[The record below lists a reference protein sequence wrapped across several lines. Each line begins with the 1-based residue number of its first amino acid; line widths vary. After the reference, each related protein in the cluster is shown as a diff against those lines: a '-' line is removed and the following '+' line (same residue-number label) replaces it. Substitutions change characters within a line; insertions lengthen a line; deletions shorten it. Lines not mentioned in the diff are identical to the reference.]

1 MHSDKFEQLSPDN
14 LTEKLKKRQEEL
26 NILLTKK
33 LRTIKN
39 APEGN
44 LRIAQAHQGKK
55 IQYFHITKSG
65 DTKGTY
71 IPHNQHMLAK
81 RLAQKQYDKKLI
93 KVLRGQIAALGKF
106 IAKSEKQIEKLYKE
120 LCPSRRKLVT
130 PASLPDEDYIELWES
145 VHWEGHPFSPEQN
158 TYTTAR
164 GEVVRSKS
172 EVIIADTLARHKI
185 PYRYEF
191 PLTLKN
197 GNTIHPDFLCL
208 NVRSRKEFYL
218 EHFGLM
224 DSPDYMEA
232 TLQKLKAYNENG
244 ILPGKNLLFTM
255 ESASCPLNTRQVEN
269 LIREFLA

>member
-44 LRIAQAHQGKK
+44 LRIAQAHQGRK

-71 IPHNQHMLAK
+71 IPHNQHLLAK

-106 IAKSEKQIEKLYKE
+106 IAKSEKKIEKLYKE

-130 PASLPDEDYIELWES
+130 PASLPDEDYIKLWES
-145 VHWEGHPFSPEQN
+145 IHWEGHTFSSEQHQ
-158 TYTTAR
+158 YTTAR

-208 NVRSRKEFYL
+208 NVHTRKEFYW

-232 TLQKLKAYNENG
+232 TLQKLKAYNVNG
-244 ILPGKNLLFTM
+244 ILPGRNLIFTM

>member
-33 LRTIKN
+33 LRAIKN
-39 APEGN
+39 APEGH
-44 LRIAQAHQGKK
+44 LRIAQAHKGKK
-55 IQYFHITKSG
+55 IQYFHITKAG

-71 IPHNQHMLAK
+71 IPHNQHLLAK

-106 IAKSEKQIEKLYKE
+106 IEKSEKKIEKLYKE

-130 PASLPDEDYIELWES
+130 PATLPDEQYIAAWKS
-145 VHWEGHPFSPEQN
+145 VQWEGHSFSPDQH

-172 EVIIADTLARHKI
+172 EVIIADTLARHKV

-191 PLTLKN
+191 PLELKN

-208 NVRSRKEFYL
+208 NVRTRKEFYW

-244 ILPGKNLLFTM
+244 ILPGKNLIFTM